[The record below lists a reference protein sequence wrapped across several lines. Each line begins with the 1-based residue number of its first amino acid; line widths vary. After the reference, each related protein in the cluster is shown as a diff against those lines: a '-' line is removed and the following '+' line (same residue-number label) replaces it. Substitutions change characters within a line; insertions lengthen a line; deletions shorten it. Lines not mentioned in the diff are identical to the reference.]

1 MGDNSSRQANFQYI
15 NQLMKDI
22 NHHSDEL
29 YESLADQDFKTLDHT
44 LTNFIIL
51 LKQTQL
57 SYQDEI

>member
-1 MGDNSSRQANFQYI
+1 MKYI
-15 NQLMKDI
+15 RKEI
-22 NHHSDEL
+22 SKGVKPI
-29 YESLADQDFKTLDHT
+29 ADQDFKTLDHT